1 MNMRNKTILCVD
13 DDQDDLVMLREVIQE
28 MGYSFDI
35 EEANDGIMA
44 LETLQQMQATGRMP
58 CLIVLDINM
67 PRMDGKQTLVA
78 LKQNPLFANIP
89 VVVFT
94 TSSSSL
100 DKTFCAAKKVEMI
113 TKPFDYATLFNIAG
127 QLLSYCKSDG
137 QA

>member
-1 MNMRNKTILCVD
+1 
-13 DDQDDLVMLREVIQE
+13 MLREVIQD
-28 MGYSFDI
+28 MDQVFDI
-35 EEANDGIMA
+35 VEANDGIMA
-44 LETLQQMQATGRMP
+44 LDALHQMQASGQLP

-78 LKQNPLFANIP
+78 LQQNSHFANIP

-94 TSSSSL
+94 TSSSYL

-127 QLLSYCKSDG
+127 QLLNYCKVDKG
-137 QA
+137 

>member
-28 MGYSFDI
+28 IGYTFEI
-35 EEANDGIMA
+35 VEANDGIMA
-44 LETLQQMQATGRMP
+44 LETLRQMEAAGQQLP

-78 LKQNPLFANIP
+78 LKQNPLYAAN
-89 VVVFT
+89 
-94 TSSSSL
+94 SSL

-127 QLLSYCKSDG
+127 QLLSYCKMDES
-137 QA
+137 

>member
-28 MGYSFDI
+28 IGYTFEI
-35 EEANDGIMA
+35 VEANDGIMA
-44 LETLQQMQATGRMP
+44 LETLRQMEAAGQQLP

-78 LKQNPLFANIP
+78 LKQNPAFANIP

-94 TSSSSL
+94 TSNSSL

-127 QLLSYCKSDG
+127 QLLSYCKMDES
-137 QA
+137 

>member
-1 MNMRNKTILCVD
+1 MRNKTILCVD
-13 DDQDDLVMLREVIQE
+13 DDQDDLVMLREVIQD
-28 MGYSFDI
+28 MGYQFNI
-35 EEANDGIMA
+35 VEANDGVAA
-44 LETLQQMQATGRMP
+44 LETLKQLQAAGSLP

-78 LKQNPLFANIP
+78 LKKNPQFSTIP

-113 TKPFDYATLFNIAG
+113 SKPFDYATLFNIAG
-127 QLLSYCKSDG
+127 QLLSYCKMDSE
-137 QA
+137 A